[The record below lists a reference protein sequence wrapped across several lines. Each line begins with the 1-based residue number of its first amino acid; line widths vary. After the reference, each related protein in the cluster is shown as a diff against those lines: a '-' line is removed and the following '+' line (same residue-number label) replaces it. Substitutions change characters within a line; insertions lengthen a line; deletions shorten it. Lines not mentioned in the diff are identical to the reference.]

1 MNLRQKLKKAKREL
15 EFYKNF
21 MPTSNTL
28 LIYQEHIQCEN
39 LRSVI
44 TMRRNDPRVLY
55 YPESIQDDLIQDLI
69 PKLKDY
75 TTFTA
80 IDNRKSEHFPS
91 NSITFMADV
100 IVGKKMEEQIIQDK
114 IAQRGEM

>member
-21 MPTSNTL
+21 MPTSNNTL
-28 LIYQEHIQCEN
+28 IVHPEHIRCEN

-69 PKLKDY
+69 PKLRDY

-100 IVGKKMEEQIIQDK
+100 IVGKRTDN
-114 IAQRGEM
+114 

>member
-28 LIYQEHIQCEN
+28 LIYQEHIRCEN

-55 YPESIQDDLIQDLI
+55 YPESIQDDLIKDLI
-69 PKLKDY
+69 PKLRDY
-75 TTFTA
+75 ITFTA

-100 IVGKKMEEQIIQDK
+100 IVGKRMEE
-114 IAQRGEM
+114 